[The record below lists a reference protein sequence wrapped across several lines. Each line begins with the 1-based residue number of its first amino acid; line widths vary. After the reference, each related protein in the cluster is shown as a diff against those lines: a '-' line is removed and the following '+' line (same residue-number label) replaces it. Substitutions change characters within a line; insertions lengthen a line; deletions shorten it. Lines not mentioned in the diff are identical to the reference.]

1 MNRFKEYDGLV
12 RHPLSATVLLF
23 SLIAFLAAFVPG
35 SHAQINGAPSSVT
48 SPGFGGR
55 AVNGPPASVT
65 SLGPRG
71 YAPNPNVTFS
81 TAVPNGNRG
90 FRNRGNN
97 NVRRRRRHYGDYGY
111 GGYGGPLMYAVPVP
125 YAVDAAPDA
134 PYDDNSDSPD
144 IDNDP
149 GYQGGPTVFDR
160 RGRGERSYIPP
171 ANDVARD
178 RGTQPAQAAQDSS
191 ADASDSAETQD
202 PTTLVFKDGHQLDVT
217 NYAIV
222 GTTLFDLTPGHAR
235 KVALA
240 DLDLDATRKQNDNRG
255 VLFQLPPSAQA
266 N

>member
-1 MNRFKEYDGLV
+1 MNPFQEYDGLV
-12 RHPLSATVLLF
+12 RHPLSASVLLF
-23 SLIAFLAAFVPG
+23 GLIAFLAAFAPS

-55 AVNGPPASVT
+55 PVNGPPASVT

-81 TAVPNGNRG
+81 TAVPNPNRG
-90 FRNRGNN
+90 IHQGNN
-97 NVRRRRRHYGDYGY
+97 NNVHHHRRHYGNYGY
-111 GGYGGPLMYAVPVP
+111 GYGGPLMYAVPVP
-125 YAVDAAPDA
+125 YAVDAAPDQ
-134 PYDDNSDSPD
+134 PYDDNAD

-149 GYQGGPTVFDR
+149 NYQGGPTVFDR

-178 RGTQPAQAAQDSS
+178 RSPQRSQAAQDSP
-191 ADASDSAETQD
+191 ADSSDTAETQD

-222 GTTLFDLTPGHAR
+222 GATLFDLTPGHAR

-240 DLDLDATRKQNDNRG
+240 DLDLEATRKQNDNHG